1 MNENTPT
8 ETINSEQSYI
18 RLIRY
23 LRKQQEGK
31 RDETANPKE
40 ADSNKPE

>member
-1 MNENTPT
+1 MKDNTQIAKNEQY
-8 ETINSEQSYI
+8 QSYI

-31 RDETANPKE
+31 RNETP
-40 ADSNKPE
+40 DSKKTDCHKSE

>member
-1 MNENTPT
+1 MSESTQT
-8 ETINSEQSYI
+8 AKSEQYQSYV

-31 RDETANPKE
+31 KHETS
-40 ADSNKPE
+40 DSKKTDCHKSE